1 MVGGIKVILE
11 IIITLIYMA
20 PLHSNLLWSAP
31 RPTSAQQDSFKP
43 VKNRVEWPYSI
54 PKWEPIQTKHNRSK
68 VQIIGPDTDQAL
80 RDMLIPFVV
89 SLECNLEPLNGHG
102 AETRNELLTLVTPD
116 WLSSLFG
123 FKFSNLKT

>member
-1 MVGGIKVILE
+1 
-11 IIITLIYMA
+11 
-20 PLHSNLLWSAP
+20 
-31 RPTSAQQDSFKP
+31 
-43 VKNRVEWPYSI
+43 
-54 PKWEPIQTKHNRSK
+54 
-68 VQIIGPDTDQAL
+68 
-80 RDMLIPFVV
+80 MLIPFVV